1 MRGDDRLVRPT
12 GDVARPLIVRPLFA
26 VVVVLL
32 VAGCAES
39 AITEVEYRD
48 LVAQRAAAYAEEA
61 EDLRSNHLFQLERE
75 VDRLVKQIEAD
86 DLEAAVLDETAR
98 RSASL
103 VAAIADAV
111 ERYVSDLAAMSPP
124 ETVRQAHRDYVGA
137 LNLSIA
143 GIGVTVEALADAG
156 SFEEI
161 DAAIGGS
168 TFNDTQH
175 RVDGACRNLESVLA
189 ALGVGADL
197 HCRAG

>member
-1 MRGDDRLVRPT
+1 M
-12 GDVARPLIVRPLFA
+12 
-26 VVVVLL
+26 
-32 VAGCAES
+32 
-39 AITEVEYRD
+39 TEVEYRD
-48 LVAQRAAAYAEEA
+48 LVVQRSAAYAEEA
-61 EDLRSNHLFQLERE
+61 EELRSSHLFRLERE
-75 VDRLVKQIEAD
+75 VDQLVKQTDAD
-86 DLEAAVLDETAR
+86 ALEAVVLEETAR

-124 ETVRQAHRDYVGA
+124 ENVRQVHREYVSA

-143 GIGVTVEALADAG
+143 GIGVTVEALAVAG

-175 RVDGACRNLESVLA
+175 RVDAACRNLESVLA

-197 HCRAG
+197 HCRAA

>member
-1 MRGDDRLVRPT
+1 M
-12 GDVARPLIVRPLFA
+12 
-26 VVVVLL
+26 
-32 VAGCAES
+32 
-39 AITEVEYRD
+39 TEVEYRD
-48 LVAQRAAAYAEEA
+48 LVAQRAAAYAGEA

-75 VDRLVKQIEAD
+75 VDNLVKQTEPD
-86 DLEAAVLDETAR
+86 DLEVAVLEETAR

-103 VAAIADAV
+103 IAAIADAV

-124 ETVRQAHRDYVGA
+124 ETVRQAHRDYVSA

-175 RVDGACRNLESVLA
+175 RVDAACRNLENVLA
-189 ALGVGADL
+189 AHGVGADL
-197 HCRAG
+197 HCRAE